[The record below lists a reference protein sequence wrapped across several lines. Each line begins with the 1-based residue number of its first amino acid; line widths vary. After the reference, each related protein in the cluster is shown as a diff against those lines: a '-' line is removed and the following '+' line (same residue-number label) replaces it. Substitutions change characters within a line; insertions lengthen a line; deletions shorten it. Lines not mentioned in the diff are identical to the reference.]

1 MLHEFITANRDEIV
15 SSARARVAERA
26 APRPSEEELS
36 SGIPLFLDQLAS
48 TLRHSLPTSDAMNRS
63 AAAHGNA
70 LLRRGFTVSQ
80 VVHDYGDICQ
90 AITRLAIVRGAPI
103 TTDEFQ
109 TLNRCL
115 DDAIARA
122 VTEYAHERD
131 LSLSRDETE
140 QHGTF
145 AHELRNLLNVA
156 MMSYEILKQGSV
168 GITGSTGA
176 MLGRSLLGLR
186 DLIDRSLAS
195 VRLESALRKRQ
206 RVSLAE
212 LFEELEAAALL
223 EATTRGL
230 ALSVATVSKEIE
242 VEVDRALLA
251 SALANL
257 LQNAL
262 KFSHAQGRVSVTAR
276 RTHDRVL
283 IDIEDECG
291 GLPDGKI
298 EELFRPFEQR
308 SRDRNGLGLGLTI
321 SRRAVQDSGGEIR
334 VQNLPGKG
342 CIFTVDLPLPPPRA

>member
-15 SSARARVAERA
+15 ASARARVAERA
-26 APRPSEEELS
+26 APRPTEEELI
-36 SGIPLFLDQLAS
+36 SGIPLFLDQLAD
-48 TLRHSLPTSDAMNRS
+48 TLRFSRPTSDAMNRG
-63 AAAHGNA
+63 ATARGNA

-90 AITRLAIVRGAPI
+90 AITRLAIVKGAPI

-122 VTEYAHERD
+122 VTEYARERD

-212 LFEELEAAALL
+212 IFEELEADALL

-230 ALSVATVSKEIE
+230 ALSVASVPKEIE
-242 VEVDRALLA
+242 IEVDRALLA

-262 KFSHAQGRVSVTAR
+262 KFSHAQGRISVTAR
-276 RTHDRVL
+276 RGRDRVF

-321 SRRAVQDSGGEIR
+321 SRRAVQDSGGEIH

-342 CIFTVDLPLPPPRA
+342 CVFTVDLPLPPPHA